1 LGGGKMNFLLNFLN
15 SCVARLFEILP
26 RSGRQAIF
34 ERAIKRGSIHVG
46 YDSLCR
52 LADNLN
58 VVALSVKG
66 EYGVIQNSVSDR
78 VISRYYAEHGR
89 WAVQTN
95 NTLKDFFAATGG
107 TYIDVGANVGLTTIP
122 VASDPRVSCLALEP
136 EPGNFSY
143 LAANIAANCAHGN
156 VVAKRI
162 AAFERADT
170 LRFEIARTN
179 FGDHR
184 IRLRDSA
191 GRMNEEA
198 RTIIDVEALP
208 LDQLVD
214 TKRVPI
220 AVKIDTQGAEP
231 FVVKGARKTLAAAGL
246 LILEFWPYGMVRM
259 GGNPDEVIRCLEQ
272 DFATLSLVDGENH
285 MPSPPAPCRVV
296 VDTLR
301 QMVKEQA
308 GNHAFYVDCI
318 ARKA

>member
-1 LGGGKMNFLLNFLN
+1 MSFLLKSLN

-26 RSGRQAIF
+26 RSGRQAVF
-34 ERAIKRGSIHVG
+34 ERAIKRGSVHIG

-52 LADNLN
+52 LAENLN

-78 VISRYYAEHGR
+78 VISRYYAERGR

-95 NTLKDFFAATGG
+95 ETLRRFFAATGG
-107 TYIDVGANVGLTTIP
+107 AYIDVGANVGLTTIP

-143 LAANIAANCAHGN
+143 LTANIAANCPHGN
-156 VVAKRI
+156 VVAKRV
-162 AAFERADT
+162 AAFERVDT
-170 LRFEIARTN
+170 LRFEIARSN

-191 GRMNEEA
+191 GSMNEEMRA
-198 RTIIDVEALP
+198 IINVEALP

-214 TKRVPI
+214 TKRMPI

-231 FVVKGARKTLAAAGL
+231 FVVKGARHTLAAAGL

-259 GGNPDEVIRCLEQ
+259 GGDPDEVIRCLER
-272 DFATLSLVDGENH
+272 DFATLSLVDGENG
-285 MPSPPAPCRVV
+285 MPSLPAPCRDV
-296 VDTLR
+296 VDALR
-301 QMVKEQA
+301 RMAKEQA
-308 GNHAFYVDCI
+308 GNHDFYVDCI